1 MTGAPSA
8 MNIGVTIIKIM
19 CCTTCTLNSTVSYA
33 PSPERVAM
41 AAVPR
46 PPAKKATLRRTG
58 QRSPRRRSLTR
69 PAAYSTAG
77 IARPTTSHQSRLHS
91 VSNRSAVSGG
101 GWSSG
106 VACIGTSTTANG
118 VDTDSG

>member
-1 MTGAPSA
+1 
-8 MNIGVTIIKIM
+8 
-19 CCTTCTLNSTVSYA
+19 
-33 PSPERVAM
+33 M

-46 PPAKKATLRRTG
+46 PPPKKATLRRTG
-58 QRSPRRRSLTR
+58 QRSPRRRNRTR

-91 VSNRSAVSGG
+91 VSSRSAVSGG

-106 VACIGTSTTANG
+106 VACIGTSTTASG